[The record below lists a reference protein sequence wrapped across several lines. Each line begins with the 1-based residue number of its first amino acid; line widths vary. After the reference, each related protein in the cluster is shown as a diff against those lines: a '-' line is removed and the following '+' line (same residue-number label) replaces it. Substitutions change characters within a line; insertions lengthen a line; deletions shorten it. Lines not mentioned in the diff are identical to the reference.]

1 MAVGVIARLKV
12 KPDKSAEFEAAFCRF
27 QQTVRASEPGV
38 VYFGLHR
45 SQTVAGSYSVME
57 QYRDAAALAAHR
69 NTPHYL
75 AIPATFGDFMA
86 GPADI
91 EVLDAVE

>member
-1 MAVGVIARLKV
+1 MPVGVIARLKV
-12 KPDKSAEFEAAFCRF
+12 KPDSIAAFEAAFRRF
-27 QQTVRASEPGV
+27 QHTVRQSEPGV

-45 SQTVAGSYSVME
+45 SQQEAGCYTVME

-75 AIPATFGDFMA
+75 AIPATFGGFMA
-86 GPADI
+86 APAEI
-91 EVLDAVE
+91 EVLDAIE